1 VTHVKH
7 LARATLVVAA
17 LVAAVAAPQPAAAK
31 KSVPCW
37 TKLLND
43 WYDGRIDNTYPVSCY
58 KAALKHL
65 PDDVEVYSSART
77 DIQRALA
84 NAVRKAKAEH
94 KPVDKVVVPPTRT
107 GSGNDKNGGGTGTT
121 GGTGPTKD
129 VQSTSTPPTTT
140 DAAGR
145 DKGDGPF
152 GSALGAVSDSADSVP
167 VPLLILGGLAV
178 LLVAAGVA
186 GMIVKRMQ
194 LRRPGP

>member
-1 VTHVKH
+1 VTYVKH

-17 LVAAVAAPQPAAAK
+17 LVAAVAAQPAAAK

-43 WYDGRIDNTYPVSCY
+43 WYDGRIDNAYPVSCY
-58 KAALKHL
+58 REALKHL

-77 DIQRALA
+77 DIQRELA
-84 NAVRKAKAEH
+84 NAVRKARAQH
-94 KPVDKVVVPPTRT
+94 KPVEKVVVPAAPTRKGPKST
-107 GSGNDKNGGGTGTT
+107 SGVGTGRT
-121 GGTGPTKD
+121 D
-129 VQSTSTPPTTT
+129 SQPPTTT

-145 DKGDGPF
+145 EKGDGPF
-152 GSALGAVSDSADSVP
+152 GSALGAVSDSANTIP
-167 VPLLILGGLAV
+167 LPLLILGGLAV

-186 GMIVKRMQ
+186 GMVVRRIQ

>member
-1 VTHVKH
+1 VTDVKH
-7 LARATLVVAA
+7 LVRATVLVAA

-43 WYDGRIDNTYPVSCY
+43 WYDGRIDNAYPVSCY
-58 KAALKHL
+58 REALKHL

-77 DIQRALA
+77 DIQRELA
-84 NAVRKAKAEH
+84 NAVRKAKAQH
-94 KPVDKVVVPPTRT
+94 KPVDKVVVPAAPPTRKGPKNTSGTRT
-107 GSGNDKNGGGTGTT
+107 GTG
-121 GGTGPTKD
+121 KE
-129 VQSTSTPPTTT
+129 VQSTPTTT

-152 GSALGAVSDSADSVP
+152 GSALGAVSDSANTVP
-167 VPLLILGGLAV
+167 LPLLILGGLAV

-186 GMIVKRMQ
+186 GMIVRRFQ